1 MPTPLP
7 TLPEMA
13 RLLGGEVVNGGVLAP
28 GPGHSEDD
36 RSLSVKPSRDAECG
50 FVLNSFAGDDI
61 QVCKDH
67 VRQKLKLP
75 EFEPAKPTT
84 KKKNGKGAGA
94 NPYSPTIAKYTYR
107 NVDGSIGRQRRNF
120 SNTIGTGR
128 CGSRAPPRERRS
140 RTGCPS

>member
-1 MPTPLP
+1 MPVPLP

-13 RLLGGEVVNGGVLAP
+13 RLLGGEIVNGGVLAP
-28 GPGHSEDD
+28 GPGHSEVD

-75 EFEPAKPTT
+75 
-84 KKKNGKGAGA
+84 
-94 NPYSPTIAKYTYR
+94 
-107 NVDGSIGRQRRNF
+107 
-120 SNTIGTGR
+120 
-128 CGSRAPPRERRS
+128 
-140 RTGCPS
+140 